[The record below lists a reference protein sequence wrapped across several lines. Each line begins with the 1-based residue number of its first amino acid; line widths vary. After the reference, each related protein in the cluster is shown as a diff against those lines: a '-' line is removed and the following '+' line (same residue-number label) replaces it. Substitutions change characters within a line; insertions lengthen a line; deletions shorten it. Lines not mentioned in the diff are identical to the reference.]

1 MKASVLI
8 GKLTEAILA
17 NGDGE
22 VIFKPYDEVYESIDM
37 VDIRED
43 VDVNGKVTKRLFVL
57 ESY

>member
-22 VIFKPYDEVYESIDM
+22 VIFKPYGEVYENIDM